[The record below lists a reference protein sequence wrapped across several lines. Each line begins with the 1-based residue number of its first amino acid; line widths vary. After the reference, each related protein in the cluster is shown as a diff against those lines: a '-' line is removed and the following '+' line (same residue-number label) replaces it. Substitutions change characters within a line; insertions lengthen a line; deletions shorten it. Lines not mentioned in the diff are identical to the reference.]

1 MCKISPVFRNLA
13 VRQFLANANARPAP
27 LQDPAGQGADPAR
40 VRAAAHHGRR
50 AAGVA
55 EPAPALPVPARLPGG
70 PVLTPVVAEVP
81 EGETLTLRGGG
92 GGSVVRGTDGSRGPP
107 PTPAGPCRPQG
118 QLLFVSERLPE
129 AGGARCRVSPPSR
142 LPAVDSRTA
151 CVPQSPRIASG
162 VWPPSHKHVTL
173 QAGLGQ
179 HLSTPPP
186 RGSGG
191 GCSPA
196 RPARPQHGRQGGR
209 LVGHGHHT
217 SLCSGRARGKKAE
230 KPVSA
235 RSRDA

>member
-1 MCKISPVFRNLA
+1 MFRNLA

-107 PTPAGPCRPQG
+107 PRRP
-118 QLLFVSERLPE
+118 R
-129 AGGARCRVSPPSR
+129 ARV
-142 LPAVDSRTA
+142 
-151 CVPQSPRIASG
+151 G
-162 VWPPSHKHVTL
+162 H
-173 QAGLGQ
+173 
-179 HLSTPPP
+179 
-186 RGSGG
+186 RGSF
-191 GCSPA
+191 C
-196 RPARPQHGRQGGR
+196 
-209 LVGHGHHT
+209 L
-217 SLCSGRARGKKAE
+217 
-230 KPVSA
+230 
-235 RSRDA
+235 